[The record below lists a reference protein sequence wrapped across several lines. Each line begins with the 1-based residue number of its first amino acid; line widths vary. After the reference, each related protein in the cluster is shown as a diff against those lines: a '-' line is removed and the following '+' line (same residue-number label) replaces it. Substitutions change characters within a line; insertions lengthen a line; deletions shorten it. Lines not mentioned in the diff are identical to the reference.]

1 MTNCIECENE
11 TILKYAELECDKER
25 LEDYCTLLENCLKAQ
40 TDMNKFLSNENE
52 ELRNKNA
59 VYQQAIKN
67 LREKY
72 EQVQESE

>member
-1 MTNCIECENE
+1 MECENE
-11 TILKYAELECDKER
+11 MISKLTELECEKER

-40 TDMNKFLSNENE
+40 TDMNKFLTQDNE
-52 ELRNKNA
+52 ELRNKLA

-72 EQVQESE
+72 ENT